1 MAITNEFRKAVE
13 LGKKVRVRIMLK
25 DSMLVDVTMRQFDEM
40 LDYALVN
47 ISDLYDEHD
56 EEELKYSSSEWNEAY
71 LNSQM
76 VSVVSNFS
84 KERVDLLKNI
94 VKFLYRKDTD
104 NCIIGAEVST
114 DKPIITRNQVGI
126 VMTTVGAVVTV
137 SGIFSRRGV
146 LVVGGLCLAACG
158 VSIVFT
164 DKEE

>member
-1 MAITNEFRKAVE
+1 MAITNEFREAVE

-94 VKFLYRKDTD
+94 VKFLYRDKD

-126 VMTTVGAVVTV
+126 GMTTVGAVVTV

-146 LVVGGLCLAACG
+146 LIVGGLCLAACG